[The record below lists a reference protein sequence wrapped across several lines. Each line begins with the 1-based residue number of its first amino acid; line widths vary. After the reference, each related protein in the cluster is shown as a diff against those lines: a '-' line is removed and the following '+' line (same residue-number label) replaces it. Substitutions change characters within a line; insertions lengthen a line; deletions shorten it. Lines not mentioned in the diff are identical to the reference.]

1 MSTET
6 ESQIAMANR
15 NYPTRPFPPLGARVC
30 ETHQAVA
37 VAIHAISHS
46 SRSPEAIW
54 GAPTT
59 AEWDHVT
66 MAVEEYVSHG
76 DFRAEED
83 GRYPWGQEAIVLDA

>member
-1 MSTET
+1 
-6 ESQIAMANR
+6 MANR
-15 NYPTRPFPPLGARVC
+15 NYPTPTVPASWGTSR

-54 GAPTT
+54 ETPTT

-76 DFRAEED
+76 DFRAED
-83 GRYPWGQEAIVLDA
+83 GGRYPWGQEAIVLDA